1 MLPPQKSPQSTGSAS
16 PPPVGR
22 TDEDATIGPAV
33 AAAKINAKYVL
44 AGVVVTAV
52 LGTLG
57 AVISNSDK
65 LFRPKVS
72 QTAVTPAQTSAG
84 AESPN
89 ISGARDVTIQYGTA
103 VSQYGAAAREEVSH
117 VAGKWKTDTIANGY
131 HEAERSK
138 LVLEF
143 VQEGNRL
150 LGTVTEGD
158 QDGRSAFTREIID
171 AKIVGTTISFY
182 TRGEVTSSDGTRPY
196 KESYMG
202 TVNKS
207 GDQISFK
214 RIDDLPNGGV
224 AEMFVASRR

>member
-1 MLPPQKSPQSTGSAS
+1 MIPPQESPQSTGSAS
-16 PPPVGR
+16 PPPAAR
-22 TDEDATIGPAV
+22 TDEDATISPGV

-65 LFRPKVS
+65 LFRSKVS
-72 QTAVTPAQTSAG
+72 QTAVTPTQTSAG

-103 VSQYGAAAREEVSH
+103 ARQEVSR
-117 VAGKWKTDTIANGY
+117 VAGKWKTEAIANAY
-131 HEAERSK
+131 HETERSK

-143 VQEGNRL
+143 VQEGNTL
-150 LGTVTEGD
+150 LGTVTEGE
-158 QDGRSAFTREIID
+158 QEGRSAFTREIID

-196 KESYMG
+196 RESYLG
-202 TVNKS
+202 TVNSS
-207 GDQISFK
+207 GDQITFK
-214 RIDDLPNGGV
+214 RMDDLPNGGA
-224 AEMFVASRR
+224 AETFVASRR

>member
-1 MLPPQKSPQSTGSAS
+1 MSMLPPQESPQSTGSPS
-16 PPPVGR
+16 PPPAGR
-22 TDEDATIGPAV
+22 TDEDATIGPTV

-72 QTAVTPAQTSAG
+72 KTGVTPAQTSAG

-103 VSQYGAAAREEVSH
+103 AREEVSR
-117 VAGKWKTDTIANGY
+117 VAGKWKTEAIANAY
-131 HEAERSK
+131 DKTDRSK

-143 VQEGNRL
+143 VQEGNTL

-158 QDGRSAFTREIID
+158 QDGKSAFTGGIID

-196 KESYMG
+196 KESYLG
-202 TVNKS
+202 TVNKT
-207 GDQISFK
+207 GDQITFK

-224 AEMFVASRR
+224 AETFVASRR